1 MIFGAVI
8 DESLGED
15 VRVTVIATGFGG
27 GRPRRRRTEPA
38 AVTTGSAEPAVPSF
52 DPRPRE
58 DETEID
64 VPSFLRD

>member
-1 MIFGAVI
+1 M
-8 DESLGED
+8 
-15 VRVTVIATGFGG
+15 TVIATGFGG
-27 GRPRRRRTEPA
+27 GRPRRRRTEA
-38 AVTTGSAEPAVPSF
+38 CRGDYGVRRARTPSF